1 MKKIVMSYTL
11 AILASGAA
19 FMCQPATAETESITV
34 RQVEQGPATVVDSW
48 MQPTVVRSRA
58 IKDADGTTAATVEE
72 PLIMERH
79 ERVLVPETETTTTT
93 SVEKQPTVVRT
104 EKQAVSYRSTTT
116 TAAPAKKRHVVRHVA
131 HRHYRKAKP
140 HTVARRPV
148 RKNNFVASKTTVEE
162 RVESP
167 TVIQQTEQR
176 VQKEK
181 IIERRDPALDY
192 N

>member
-1 MKKIVMSYTL
+1 MKKIVMSYSL
-11 AILASGAA
+11 AILASGTA
-19 FMCQPATAETESITV
+19 FMCQPANADSDTV
-34 RQVEQGPATVVDSW
+34 TVKQVEQGPATVVDSW

-58 IKDADGTTAATVEE
+58 IKGADGTTSQTVEE
-72 PLIMERH
+72 PLVMERH
-79 ERVLVPETETTTTT
+79 ERVVVPETETTTTT
-93 SVEKQPTVVRT
+93 SVEKQPAVIRT
-104 EKQAVSYRSTTT
+104 EKQAVSYRATTT
-116 TAAPAKKRHVVRHVA
+116 TTPAKKRHYVRHSRH
-131 HRHYRKAKP
+131 HRRAKP

-148 RKNNFVASKTTVEE
+148 RKSNFVASTTTVEQ

-167 TVIQQTEQR
+167 TVVQQTEQR

>member
-11 AILASGAA
+11 AILASGTA
-19 FMCQPATAETESITV
+19 FMCQSATAETESVTV
-34 RQVEQGPATVVDSW
+34 KQVEQGPATVIDSW

-79 ERVLVPETETTTTT
+79 ERVVVPQTETTTTT

-104 EKQAVSYRSTTT
+104 EKQAVSYKTTT
-116 TAAPAKKRHVVRHVA
+116 TAVPAKKRHVA

-148 RKNNFVASKTTVEE
+148 RKSNFVATNTTIDEK
-162 RVESP
+162 VESP